1 MAYNNYGNQGGYNR
15 GGYNNQRQPQ
25 NNNYGQQQPPQPTM
39 SPQEFIN
46 ERLEMFMMFLQEA
59 ENKGL
64 KSEELINSGVL
75 GGWITSYLSFEKKGR

>member
-15 GGYNNQRQPQ
+15 GGYNNQRQQQ

-64 KSEELINSGVL
+64 KSEELINSGAI

>member
-15 GGYNNQRQPQ
+15 GGYNNQRQQQ

-46 ERLEMFMMFLQEA
+46 ERLEMLMMFLQEA
-59 ENKGL
+59 ESKGL
-64 KSEELINSGVL
+64 KSEELLNSGAL